1 MLIEM
6 PAAMNKIG
14 RWLGKV
20 RVKFFIRVAL
30 VCMVLSYMLA
40 APLMGLFIVM
50 EVDRPD
56 DLCIDTHTS
65 GIGVWLEEDG
75 KLVCKFLALRVLF
88 LWSLTAIFFSP
99 IAITWV
105 YLRRQMRRLAEG
117 TDPSSPAHRRD
128 RVARYAGIC
137 IFFVIMAGTAWMTVA
152 YLL

>member
-1 MLIEM
+1 MTDKTDRQ
-6 PAAMNKIG
+6 PGRAARYG
-14 RWLGKV
+14 LLRTVL
-20 RVKFFIRVAL
+20 F
-30 VCMVLSYMLA
+30 CMVLSYMLA

-56 DLCIDTHTS
+56 DLCISTHTS

-75 KLVCKFLALRVLF
+75 KLVCKFLAVRVLI

-137 IFFVIMAGTAWMTVA
+137 ILFVIVAGTAWMTVA